1 MADQITVLLKNCI
14 LQIDLDLFFT
24 QTTLAKQKKLLEYT
38 FREAWRNEKTII
50 VLGAYLAKKQAET
63 KDAWTSASKQ
73 YQNEYVCT
81 QFRYDL
87 AVGQKKAAE
96 AANRKMLNDVKR
108 CKNKYER
115 CVKIFDYYKTLKIKT
130 NN

>member
-38 FREAWRNEKTII
+38 FREAWRTEKTII
-50 VLGAYLAKKQAET
+50 VLSAYLAKKQAET

-73 YQNEYVCT
+73 YQNEYICT

-87 AVGQKKAAE
+87 TVGQKRAAE